1 MESIARLRYNRQVN
15 GHVYHLFRKEVNHM
29 GNRNINN
36 KETKKKKKND
46 IGAPSSSV
54 LKSVVAQ
61 PEIIKKPK
69 KVTKDE

>member
-1 MESIARLRYNRQVN
+1 
-15 GHVYHLFRKEVNHM
+15 M

-36 KETKKKKKND
+36 NETKKKKKND

>member
-1 MESIARLRYNRQVN
+1 MESSARLRYNKQVN
-15 GHVYHLFRKEVNHM
+15 RHVYHLFRKEVNHM
-29 GNRNINN
+29 GNRNIKN

-46 IGAPSSSV
+46 IGAPPASI
-54 LKSVVAQ
+54 LKTVVSQ

>member
-15 GHVYHLFRKEVNHM
+15 RHVYHLFRKEVNHM